1 MPDSTTSSVREFHV
15 TSADGTDVGCHVFG
29 DGPPLLMVHGVAID
43 HSCFDRA
50 RPRLSEHFTL
60 YVMDRRGRGI
70 SGDKD
75 DWSLQREFE
84 DVQAMIEGV
93 ARATGGPINLFGHS
107 LGGLCTVE
115 AASRIKDGIVRRF
128 FMYDPAIPK
137 PPRSPALIAIA
148 DKLAEILKESGDR
161 EKMIETHLLEWT
173 KIGPEVLARQK
184 ADKDRWARRLGWA
197 HTIPREYKGGET
209 FVADQSSYKNVKVP
223 TRIMV
228 GELSHQGLQ
237 DSARLLA
244 DTISASDLIVFKGAG
259 HYGFTSDPQTFVRE
273 MVKFFIEER

>member
-1 MPDSTTSSVREFHV
+1 MPDSSASSREFHV

-29 DGPPLLMVHGVAID
+29 EGPPLLMVHGVAID

-50 RPRLSEHFTL
+50 RPGLSEHFTL
-60 YVMDRRGRGI
+60 YMMDRRGRGI
-70 SGDKD
+70 SGDND
-75 DWSLQREFE
+75 DWSLHKEFQ
-84 DVQAMIEGV
+84 DVQAMIE
-93 ARATGGPINLFGHS
+93 AIAQSSGGPINLFGHS

-115 AASRIKDGIVRRF
+115 AASRSTANNIRRF

-148 DKLAEILKESGDR
+148 DKLAAILKETGDR

-173 KIGPEVLARQK
+173 KIGPEILARQK
-184 ADKDRWARRLGWA
+184 ADTARWARRLGWA

-209 FVADQSSYKNVKVP
+209 FRADLSLYKNVKVP
-223 TRIMV
+223 TRIIV
-228 GELSHQGLQ
+228 GEQSHQGLQ

-244 DTISASDLIVFKGAG
+244 DTISGADLIVFKGAG

-273 MVKFFIEER
+273 VVQFFKEER

>member
-1 MPDSTTSSVREFHV
+1 MPDSSSAMPRQFHV
-15 TSADGTDVGCHVFG
+15 TSADGTDIGCHVFG

-50 RPRLSEHFTL
+50 RPGLSEQFTL

-70 SGDKD
+70 SGDAP
-75 DWSLQREFE
+75 DWSLEKEFE
-84 DVQAMIEGV
+84 DVRITIE
-93 ARATGGPINLFGHS
+93 ALAAETGGPINLFGHS

-115 AASRIKDGIVRRF
+115 AASRAAPDTIRRF

-148 DKLAEILKESGDR
+148 DKLAGILKETGDR

-173 KIGPEVLARQK
+173 KISPEVLARQK
-184 ADKDRWARRLGWA
+184 ADTARWARRLGWA
-197 HTIPREYKGGET
+197 HTIPREYKGGEV
-209 FVADQSSYKNVKVP
+209 FVPDHALYKNVKVP

-228 GELSHQGLQ
+228 GEQSHQGLQ
-237 DSARLLA
+237 DSAKVLA
-244 DTISASDLIVFKGAG
+244 DTISGADLIVFKGAG
-259 HYGFTSDPQTFVRE
+259 HYGFTSDPQTFVAE

>member
-1 MPDSTTSSVREFHV
+1 MPDSVTAPREFHV

-29 DGPPLLMVHGVAID
+29 EGPPLLMVHGVAID

-50 RPRLSEHFTL
+50 RPVLSEHFTL

-70 SGDKD
+70 SGDRE
-75 DWSLQREFE
+75 DWSLAKEFE
-84 DVQAMIEGV
+84 DVQAMIEGI
-93 ARATGGPINLFGHS
+93 AAATGGALNLFGHS

-115 AASRIKDGIVRRF
+115 AASRIAEGKIRRF

-148 DKLAEILKESGDR
+148 DKLANILRETGDR
-161 EKMIETHLLEWT
+161 EKMIEAHLLEWT
-173 KIGPEVLARQK
+173 KVRPEVLARQK
-184 ADKDRWARRLGWA
+184 ADTARWARRLAWA
-197 HTIPREYKGGET
+197 HTIPREYKGGEIYK
-209 FVADQSSYKNVKVP
+209 ADLALYENVKVP

-237 DSARLLA
+237 ESAKALA
-244 DTISASDLIVFKGAG
+244 DTSPGADLIVFKGAG
-259 HYGFTSDPQTFVRE
+259 HYGFTSDAPTFVRE

>member
-1 MPDSTTSSVREFHV
+1 MPDSTTPRREFHV

-29 DGPPLLMVHGVAID
+29 EGPPLLMVHGVAID

-50 RPRLSEHFTL
+50 RPALSEQFTL

-70 SGDKD
+70 SGDNE
-75 DWSLQREFE
+75 DWSLYREFE
-84 DVQAMIEGV
+84 DVQAMIEGI
-93 ARATGGPINLFGHS
+93 AAETGGPINLFGHS

-115 AASRIKDGIVRRF
+115 AASRIKTDSIRRYF
-128 FMYDPAIPK
+128 AYDPAIPK

-148 DKLAEILKESGDR
+148 DKLAQILKETGDR

-173 KIGPEVLARQK
+173 KISPEVLARQK
-184 ADKDRWARRLGWA
+184 ADKDRWSRRLGWA
-197 HTIPREYKGGET
+197 HTIPREYKGGE
-209 FVADQSSYKNVKVP
+209 VYRADLSLYKSVKVP

-228 GELSHQGLQ
+228 GELSHAGLQ
-237 DSARLLA
+237 ESAQTLA
-244 DTISASDLIVFKGAG
+244 DTISGADLIVFKGAG

-273 MVKFFIEER
+273 MVKFFIEEK